1 MPLQYLKI
9 KYMSKSIS
17 YGNLILIM
25 KNDVMYQY
33 MCVHKYTYIFEDSVN
48 NEFF

>member
-1 MPLQYLKI
+1 
-9 KYMSKSIS
+9 MSKSIS

-33 MCVHKYTYIFEDSVN
+33 MCVHKIYIHIGRKYEKRIFL
-48 NEFF
+48 NEINP